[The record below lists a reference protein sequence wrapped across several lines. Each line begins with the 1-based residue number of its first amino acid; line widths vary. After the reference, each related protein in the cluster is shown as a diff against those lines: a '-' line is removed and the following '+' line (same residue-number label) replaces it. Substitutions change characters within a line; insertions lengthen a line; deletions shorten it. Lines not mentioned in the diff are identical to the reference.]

1 MQSLQSLHAQCV
13 SGTLEIRWVHLPP
26 ASQPLWCDSI
36 THVHRDD
43 DAKTICSSTSAYT
56 FFRVGG
62 REWCSVGSR
71 CSSPLLKNVSARPS
85 GLPYNK
91 HWETGAWRFFSSADV
106 QTIKQTNLTTE
117 NKCWQISFLSCTE
130 VLKSKP
136 EFVSVSSCRRSSVW
150 FSLRPKPATEP
161 GWDRNTETWPVC
173 LRHVH
178 LQLPVFS
185 VSRCSSCFSQM
196 LSRSC
201 RAEQET
207 VTIRFMDNNHQVCYT
222 NCEGNQSEP
231 VVLFSPSVSLDSTE
245 ESWSNW
251 TENTKHIRSNS
262 CP

>member
-1 MQSLQSLHAQCV
+1 MK
-13 SGTLEIRWVHLPP
+13 I
-26 ASQPLWCDSI
+26 
-36 THVHRDD
+36 
-43 DAKTICSSTSAYT
+43 
-56 FFRVGG
+56 
-62 REWCSVGSR
+62 
-71 CSSPLLKNVSARPS
+71 
-85 GLPYNK
+85 
-91 HWETGAWRFFSSADV
+91 FSSADV
-106 QTIKQTNLTTE
+106 RTIKQTNLTTE

-150 FSLRPKPATEP
+150 FSLRPTPATEP
-161 GWDRNTETWPVC
+161 GWDSNRNLTRVFETCSPAV
-173 LRHVH
+173 
-178 LQLPVFS
+178 LPVFS

-207 VTIRFMDNNHQVCYT
+207 VTIRFINNHHQVCCT

-251 TENTKHIRSNS
+251 AENTKHFRSNS